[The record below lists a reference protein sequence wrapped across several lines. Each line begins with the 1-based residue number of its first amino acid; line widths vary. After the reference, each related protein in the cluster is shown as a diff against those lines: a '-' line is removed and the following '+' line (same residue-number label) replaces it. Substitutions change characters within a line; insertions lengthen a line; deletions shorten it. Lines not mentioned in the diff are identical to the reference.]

1 MKLLKYLSK
10 MPCIQ
15 NYLNNYTILKIRIS
29 KIRISKIRISK
40 IRISKIRISKNQN
53 VKLSNK
59 NSFK

>member
-15 NYLNNYTILKIRIS
+15 NHLNNYTILTN
-29 KIRISKIRISK
+29 RISK